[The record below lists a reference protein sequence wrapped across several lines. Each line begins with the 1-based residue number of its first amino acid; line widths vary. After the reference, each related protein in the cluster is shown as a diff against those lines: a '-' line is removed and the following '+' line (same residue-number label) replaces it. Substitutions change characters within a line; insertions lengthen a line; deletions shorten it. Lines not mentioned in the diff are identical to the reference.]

1 MAAPPSLSPRQARA
15 LALLAQGWTF
25 GEIGVRLRIPSR
37 IVLLYLVRLQR
48 CHGARTPGALIQI
61 LLQARRLPM
70 EWARA
75 QTRRQRLRKPFPA
88 TPPAVPAG
96 PPAVEPGGDGPA

>member
-1 MAAPPSLSPRQARA
+1 MARA
-15 LALLAQGWTF
+15 LALVAQGWTF
-25 GEIGVRLRIPSR
+25 GEIGVHLKIAPRT
-37 IVLLYLVRLQR
+37 VLLYTVHLQR
-48 CHGARTPGALIQI
+48 CLGARTPGALTQL
-61 LLQARRLPM
+61 LLQARLIPM

-75 QTRRQRLRKPFPA
+75 QTRRRLRRTPRA